1 MKDTGRII
9 MEPYK
14 GILYCDAYMSD
25 DFSLDDLNAIL
36 DEIRENYAANT
47 DLILRK
53 SGTYSV
59 SVDVQMK
66 LFGVVPE
73 FRNIAYV
80 VDNEVKKA
88 SAAYAAET
96 YMQSYKI
103 CIAASKEEAY
113 AALADMRR

>member
-1 MKDTGRII
+1 MKDTGRLT

-25 DFSLDDLNAIL
+25 DFSLDDLNSIL
-36 DEIRENYAANT
+36 DEIRENYASNA

-59 SVDVQMK
+59 SAEVQMK

-80 VDNEVKKA
+80 VDNEIKRA
-88 SAAYAAET
+88 SAEYAAET
-96 YMQSYKI
+96 YMQFYKT
-103 CIAASKEEAY
+103 CVVASKEEAY
-113 AALADMRR
+113 TVLAEMSQ